1 MINVILMIVALESL
15 AVGVGT
21 ISKEIGY
28 KQGQIDAITNNIQ
41 YKLVTIP
48 DSTKV
53 WEKIG
58 EKE

>member
-1 MINVILMIVALESL
+1 MINVILMIIVLESL

-21 ISKEIGY
+21 ISKDIGY
-28 KQGQIDAITNNIQ
+28 KQGQIDALTNNIE
-41 YKLVTIP
+41 YKLITMP

-58 EKE
+58 DLK